1 MRTFKNT
8 TSTLVLLTLLV
19 STASAQFS
27 IGLRGG
33 IHLANWAINDDLRN
47 TLGDPEIRLSPVVGA
62 VMEIRF
68 TDNIALQPEMIF
80 LQKGFKQENSYSDP
94 ILGAFSSRFD
104 MIINHIEVPVLF
116 KAGGVV
122 GPLRME
128 GLVGPGL
135 SVALTGKRKTETV
148 YNGVE
153 NTDTRDIDFHDDE
166 FSRIDFSI
174 HAGAVFSLKL
184 GEVVRVFLDSRYLLG
199 LTNINTSDSADAA
212 RNRGISIS
220 TGVLF
225 TL

>member
-1 MRTFKNT
+1 MKTLKISIT
-8 TSTLVLLTLLV
+8 TLVLATLA
-19 STASAQFS
+19 STVSAQFS

-33 IHLANWAINDDLRN
+33 LHLANWAVNDDLRN
-47 TLGDPEIRLSPVVGA
+47 SLGDPAIRLSPVVGA

-80 LQKGFKQENSYSDP
+80 LQKGFKQENSYTDP
-94 ILGAFSSRFD
+94 ILGEFSSRND

-116 KAGGVV
+116 KAGGVL

-128 GLVGPGL
+128 GLVGPGV

-148 YNGVE
+148 FNGVE
-153 NTDTRDIDFHDDE
+153 DKNTRDIDFNDDE

-174 HAGAVFSLKL
+174 HAGAVFSIKL

-199 LTNINTSDSADAA
+199 LTNINTSSSSDAA
-212 RNRGISIS
+212 RNRGVSIS